1 MTPKKFYDIHF
12 HVLDLSHAN
21 LMAFLL
27 REDLI
32 TKETIRDFSRKMK
45 WWMKFIPL
53 GAIDLA
59 PGVIVRKLKEF
70 LEGPSKVKNL
80 LSFMENSIRFDFL
93 IVEHFLK
100 NGRERKNR
108 LITSENLFMVDDV
121 LYNKIVLCP
130 LVIDFGYKNIRQKGI
145 FYNLPPNKSV
155 IDQAADLLTA
165 IAHYL
170 KYDLVPS
177 NEFPNRLQVTSSG
190 VYRKGKLFEIYPFLG
205 LNPQNDYTL
214 DQIKRIFEKY
224 FSGFDL
230 DTPIRRKE
238 LLLQKMG
245 TYRGTFEGIDLSY
258 FFAGIKFYPPLGFD
272 PWTETDTR
280 ELEKN
285 CYIYEQCIRRRI
297 PVTTHC
303 SNGGFITDPHAET
316 YTHPGKQWLKVLTHY
331 PELKLNFAHFGA
343 RNDNKTGWRDQIID
357 YMLNKDHEHV
367 YADFSCRGFWT
378 DPKGSGFYNEVEGL
392 IKTYGNKVLDKM
404 LFGSDFMINLLWTN
418 SYNQYLEN
426 YKYTNALKGQKEQI
440 CSINP
445 ERFLFG

>member
-1 MTPKKFYDIHF
+1 MIPKKFYDSHF
-12 HVLDLSHAN
+12 HVMDLSHAN

-45 WWMKFIPL
+45 WWMKLIPL

-100 NGRERKNR
+100 KGKEGKERM
-108 LITSENLFMVDDV
+108 ITSDNLFLVDDV

-130 LVIDFGYKNIRQKGI
+130 LVIDFRYKNMQQKGI

-155 IDQAADLLTA
+155 IDQTADLLTA
-165 IAHYL
+165 IAHYMQ
-170 KYDLVPS
+170 YELVPS
-177 NEFPNRLQVTSSG
+177 TEFPDRLHVTSYG
-190 VYRKGKLFEIYPFLG
+190 GYRKGKLFEIYPFLG

-214 DQIKRIFEKY
+214 DQIKRIFKKY

-230 DTPIRRKE
+230 DTPKRRSE

-245 TYRGTFEGIDLSY
+245 TYGGTFEGIDLSY

-272 PWTETDTR
+272 PWPENDLL
-280 ELEKN
+280 ELQKN
-285 CYIYEQCIRRRI
+285 CYIYEQCIRKRI

-303 SNGGFITDPHAET
+303 SNGGFITDPNAET
-316 YTHPGKQWLKVLTHY
+316 YTHPGKQWFKVLKHY

-343 RNDNKTGWRDQIID
+343 RNDHQTHWREQIID
-357 YMLNKDHEHV
+357 YLLNKDYENV
-367 YADFSCRGFWT
+367 YTDFSCRGFTT
-378 DPKGSGFYNEVEGL
+378 DKQEHHFYDEVEEL
-392 IKTYGNKVLDKM
+392 IETYGNKVCDQM
-404 LFGSDFMINLLWTN
+404 LFGSDFMINLLWTD
-418 SYNQYLEN
+418 SYNQYLAN
-426 YKYTNALKGQKEQI
+426 FKYTEALRGHKEQI